1 MKIPISLKGG
11 LVVIAVLVTLG
22 TTLFLQTD
30 TVSSK
35 GDEDRASVN
44 PTSPKLEEDLT
55 PPRLKAVNLQWGFV
69 TVEEIESFNLAE
81 DSELEVVRDGLVL
94 GKLRVVSLEGDRA
107 LADIHSL
114 VGDQVFCAGD
124 IVR

>member
-35 GDEDRASVN
+35 GGEDRASVN

-94 GKLRVVSLEGDRA
+94 GKLRVVSLE
-107 LADIHSL
+107 
-114 VGDQVFCAGD
+114 
-124 IVR
+124 